1 MRTIVTL
8 ADNASLDGVTQL
20 QAWSAEVCLYAGLE
34 VRS

>member
-1 MRTIVTL
+1 MRPIVTL

-20 QAWSAEVCLYAGLE
+20 QEWHAEACAYAVLE